1 MAVTR
6 VEVTPKKGQGMRD
19 VRGDVVRRQLQADH
33 GITVDEVRSIVGFLI
48 QSDIEKTL
56 ISQRVDDLFSDPII
70 EDVATDTLLLASV
83 EHFPHPPNAAITI
96 GFKPGVTDNPGSA
109 AYDGFKTLFPDHTDR
124 SDASISTYITYAFY
138 GLAPSVDPHWL
149 ASTLHNNLIQRAL
162 VADSTACENGEWPA
176 IDYPTKPPQTYIPP
190 QKVDLEISDEAL
202 ETLSE
207 TGLLALNLEEMQTI
221 QAHYRDDTIRQNRL
235 AVGIESSAPTDVE
248 LECLA
253 QTWSEHCKHKIFA
266 SKIHHVDTETGEDSV
281 VDSIFKTHIM
291 KPTHDMQNEVDWLLS
306 VFHDNS
312 GVIAW
317 DDKWS
322 VCMKA
327 ETHNSPSALDPYG
340 GAMTGIVGVNR
351 DILGTGLGARP
362 IANTDV
368 FCFGP
373 PTWDGILPDNLFH
386 PSRVLRGVHAG
397 VRVGGNE
404 SGIPTVNGAIVFDD
418 RYIGKPLVYCG
429 TVGIMPRTLPD
440 GRESHIKTPV
450 AGDIVYMVGG
460 RVGYDGI
467 HGATFS
473 SLELTEESP
482 SSAVQIGDPITQKKM
497 IDMLLEARDLGLITC
512 ITDNGAGGLSSSIG
526 EMAEY
531 TNGCEID
538 LAKVPL
544 KQPGLS
550 AWEIL
555 VSESQE
561 RMTVAVK
568 VEDIRAFDDLA
579 NLHEVEATAV
589 ATFTN
594 TGMFHVKY
602 DDSTVAYLP
611 IEFLHDGV
619 PQLQLESEW
628 TTPSHEPFNPESIQL
643 PEHAGHNDLLLRM
656 LARPNIASKESWV
669 RQYDHEVIAQ
679 TAVKPF
685 VGIERDGPGDAGV
698 IAPIHGDPHGLV
710 ISCGIAPRYSDLD
723 AGAMAAA
730 SIDEAVRNA
739 VCAGVNVDKM
749 AGLDN
754 FCWPDPIE
762 SEKTPDGKFK
772 LAQLV
777 RANRELERV
786 CRAYRLPCV
795 SGKDSMKN
803 DYGKGEGKISI
814 PPTLLYSLFG
824 DQPDV
829 RFTATSDFK
838 NAGEKIY
845 LVGVSKEELGA
856 SEISFMLRESGETS
870 GIGGQVPLL
879 PDPEGNLGLYRALS
893 TAIQSG
899 LVQTA
904 HDCSEGGVS
913 IAVAEM
919 CIGGRIGASVDI
931 DGTGNATMWGRLWG
945 ESLGRFIVG
954 VQPEQEADFQ
964 TWMAGHTI
972 TYLGEVNDSDK
983 LVVNDGYDA
992 LIDVDVHSMVGAWQ
1006 KTLDLTGGVA

>member
-1 MAVTR
+1 MPITR
-6 VEVTPKKGQGMRD
+6 VEVTPRQGEGMRD
-19 VRGDVVRRQLQADH
+19 VRGDVVRRQLNADH
-33 GITVDEVRSIVGFLI
+33 GIEVERVRTICGYLI
-48 QSDIEKTL
+48 DAETPAEAIAL
-56 ISQRVDDLFSDPII
+56 RVADVFADPII
-70 EDVATDTLLLASV
+70 EHGATNELLLSSAHFESV
-83 EHFPHPPNAAITI
+83 PEGVVSV
-96 GFKPGVTDNPGSA
+96 GFKPGVTDNPGKA
-109 AYDGFKTLFPDHTDR
+109 ATDGFLTLFPDDQNAR
-124 SDASISTYITYAFY
+124 ISTYITYAFY
-138 GLAPSVDPHWL
+138 GLPEGCDLHWL
-149 ASTLHNNLIQRAL
+149 ANTLHNGLIERA
-162 VADSTACENGEWPA
+162 VVGSAQDCTARAWPQL
-176 IDYPTKPPQTYIPP
+176 DYPTPPEQVFIEP
-190 QKVDLEISDEAL
+190 QAVDLEVADEELESIS
-202 ETLSE
+202 TQ
-207 TGLLALNLEEMQTI
+207 GLLALNLAEMHAI
-221 QAHYRDDTIRQNRL
+221 QAHYRDATTRAVRE
-235 AVGIESSAPTDVE
+235 AVGISPDAPTDVE

-266 SKIHHVDTETGEDSV
+266 SKIHHIDEETGEDSV
-281 VDSIFKTHIM
+281 IDSLFKTHIM
-291 KPTHDMQNEVDWLLS
+291 KPTHDMQTQVDWLLS

-317 DDKWS
+317 DDEWS

-373 PTWDGILPDNLFH
+373 PDWEGDLPDNLFH

-429 TVGIMPRTLPD
+429 TVGIMPRTLAD
-440 GRESHIKTPV
+440 GRPSHVKTPV

-497 IDMLLEARDLGLITC
+497 VDMVLEARDAGLISC

-538 LAKVPL
+538 LASVPL
-544 KQPGLS
+544 KQAGLS
-550 AWEIL
+550 PWEIL

-561 RMTVAVK
+561 RMTIAVRP
-568 VEDIRAFDDLA
+568 EDQPAFENLA
-579 NLHEVEATAV
+579 RLHEVEATPV
-589 ATFTN
+589 ATFTS
-594 TGMFHVKY
+594 TGVFHVRY
-602 DDSTVAYLP
+602 NETTVAYLP

-619 PQLQLESEW
+619 PQLELESAW
-628 TTPSHEPFNPESIQL
+628 APPQHPSFSPPSDAN
-643 PEHAGHNDLLLRM
+643 HNQLLLEM
-656 LARPNIASKESWV
+656 LQRPNIASKETWV

-685 VGIERDGPGDAGV
+685 VGVERDGPGDAGL
-698 IAPIHGDPHGLV
+698 IAPIHGNPHGLV
-710 ISCGIAPRYSDLD
+710 ISCGIAPRYADID

-730 SIDEAVRNA
+730 AIDEAVRNA
-739 VCAGVNVDKM
+739 VCVGLDVDKM

-762 SEKTPDGKFK
+762 SSKTPDGRFK

-803 DYGKGEGKISI
+803 DYGTGPDKISI
-814 PPTLLYSLFG
+814 PPTLLFSLFG
-824 DQPDV
+824 DHPDV

-838 NAGEKIY
+838 QAGDRIY
-845 LVGVSKEELGA
+845 LVGTSHNELGA
-856 SEISFMLRESGETS
+856 SELAFMMTEAGASN
-870 GIGGQVPLL
+870 GIGGNVPRLER
-879 PDPEGNLGLYRALS
+879 PEAQLSTYRALAS
-893 TAIQSG
+893 TIREG
-899 LVQTA
+899 LVRTA
-904 HDCSEGGVS
+904 HDCSEGGL
-913 IAVAEM
+913 AVALAEM
-919 CIGGRIGASVDI
+919 CIGGRLGAEIDI
-931 DGTGNATMWGRLWG
+931 DGTGPSDLWGRLWG
-945 ESLGRFIVG
+945 ESLGRIVVAVAPADETAFCSAMKG
-954 VQPEQEADFQ
+954 HPLTVLGTVNGTDDLLVLDGDEELLRSPVEA
-964 TWMAGHTI
+964 
-972 TYLGEVNDSDK
+972 
-983 LVVNDGYDA
+983 LVE
-992 LIDVDVHSMVGAWQ
+992 AW
-1006 KTLDLTGGVA
+1006 KGTLDLTGGVV

>member
-1 MAVTR
+1 
-6 VEVTPKKGQGMRD
+6 MRD
-19 VRGDVVRRQLQADH
+19 VRGDVVRRQLKADH
-33 GITVDEVRSIVGFLI
+33 HLDVANVRSICGY
-48 QSDIEKTL
+48 L
-56 ISQRVDDLFSDPII
+56 ISGDTPSSAIAERVDDLFADPII
-70 EDVATDTLLLASV
+70 EVG
-83 EHFPHPPNAAITI
+83 AANTAMLTTSTFDDGPETVITV
-96 GFKPGVTDNPGSA
+96 GFKPGVTDNPGKA
-109 AYDGFKTLFPDHTDR
+109 ATDGFLTLFPKDTE
-124 SDASISTYITYAFY
+124 AKIATYITYAFY
-138 GLAPSVDPHWL
+138 GLPEDCEASWL
-149 ASTLHNNLIQRAL
+149 AGILHNGLIERAMIADRAACASQNWPELTFPTPPEQVFIEPQSVNLECDDATL
-162 VADSTACENGEWPA
+162 E
-176 IDYPTKPPQTYIPP
+176 
-190 QKVDLEISDEAL
+190 EIS
-202 ETLSE
+202 T
-207 TGLLALNLEEMQTI
+207 TGLLALNLNEMHAI
-221 QAHYRDDTIRQNRL
+221 QAHYRDESIRQQRKEK
-235 AVGIESSAPTDVE
+235 GISPDAPTDVE

-266 SKIHHVDTETGEDSV
+266 SRIHHVDHETGEDTV
-281 VDSIFKTHIM
+281 VDSLFKTHIM

-317 DDKWS
+317 DEKWS

-373 PTWDGILPDNLFH
+373 PNWEGQLPENLFH

-429 TVGIMPRTLPD
+429 TVGIMPRMLPD
-440 GRESHIKTPV
+440 GRPSHVKTPV
-450 AGDIVYMVGG
+450 SGDIVYMVGG

-497 IDMLLEARDLGLITC
+497 LDMVLEARDAGLITC

-538 LAKVPL
+538 LASVPL
-544 KQPGLS
+544 KQAGLS
-550 AWEIL
+550 PWEIL

-561 RMTVAVK
+561 RMTIAVK
-568 VEDIRAFDDLA
+568 PEDQAAFEALA
-579 NLHEVEATAV
+579 DLHEVEATAV
-589 ATFTN
+589 ATFTS
-594 TGMFHVKY
+594 TGMFHVRY
-602 DDSTVAYLP
+602 GDATVAYLP
-611 IEFLHDGV
+611 IEFLHEGV

-628 TTPSHEPFNPESIQL
+628 RPPELPSFVPPSDADHSQL
-643 PEHAGHNDLLLRM
+643 LSGM
-656 LARPNIASKESWV
+656 LQRPNIASKETWV

-679 TAVKPF
+679 TAIKPF
-685 VGIERDGPGDAGV
+685 VGVARDGPGDAGV

-710 ISCGIAPRYSDLD
+710 ISCGIAPRYSDID

-739 VCAGVNVDKM
+739 VCVGLDVDKM

-762 SEKTPDGKFK
+762 SKKTPDGRFK

-803 DYGKGEGKISI
+803 DYGTGPEKISI
-814 PPTLLYSLFG
+814 PPTLLFSLFG
-824 DQPDV
+824 DHPDV
-829 RFTATSDFK
+829 RCSATSDFK
-838 NAGEKIY
+838 SEGDKIY
-845 LVGVSKEELGA
+845 LVGESKQELGA
-856 SEISFMLRESGETS
+856 SELAFMLTEQGHAD
-870 GIGGQVPLL
+870 GVGGQVPLL
-879 PDPEGNLGLYRALS
+879 PHPEQNLSTYRAL
-893 TAIQSG
+893 AQSIRAG
-899 LVQTA
+899 HVRTA
-904 HDCSEGGVS
+904 HDCSEGGL
-913 IAVAEM
+913 AVTLAEM
-919 CIGGRIGASVDI
+919 CIGGRMGASIDI
-931 DGTGNATMWGRLWG
+931 DGTGSGDVWGRLWG
-945 ESLGRFIVG
+945 ESLGRIV
-954 VQPEQEADFQ
+954 VAVPVEQEAAFLSAMKGHPTTVLGTVDGSSHLVIHDGDE
-964 TWMAGHTI
+964 TLVSLDVETMASLWKG
-972 TYLGEVNDSDK
+972 
-983 LVVNDGYDA
+983 
-992 LIDVDVHSMVGAWQ
+992 
-1006 KTLDLTGGVA
+1006 TLDLTGGVK

>member
-1 MAVTR
+1 MHVTR
-6 VEVTPKKGQGMRD
+6 VEATPKSGPGLRD
-19 VRGDVVRRQLQADH
+19 VRGDVVRRQLSADH
-33 GITVDEVRSIVGFLI
+33 NLEFTAVKTIVGFLI
-48 QSDIEKTL
+48 NSDVSHEEIAA
-56 ISQRVDDLFSDPII
+56 RVDDLFADPII
-70 EDVATDTLLLASV
+70 EHS
-83 EHFPHPPNAAITI
+83 ITNQSFLGNKEIFSQTPDAVVSI
-96 GFKPGVTDNPGSA
+96 GFKPGVTDNPGKA
-109 AYDGFKTLFPDHTDR
+109 ALDGFRTIFPN
-124 SDASISTYITYAFY
+124 ASLDSNISTYITYIFY
-138 GLAPSVDPHWL
+138 GMPQGISSEWL
-149 ASTLHNNLIQRAL
+149 SSTLYNNLIQRSF
-162 VADSTACENGEWPA
+162 VTEGEMCNTGNWLM
-176 IDYPTKPPQTYIPP
+176 IDYPEKPPQEFKTPAHIN
-190 QKVDLEISDEAL
+190 LEISNEQLIDI
-202 ETLSE
+202 SE
-207 TGLLALNLEEMQTI
+207 TGLLALNLTEMQAI
-221 QAHYRDDTIRQNRL
+221 QQHYRNPEIQQFRQ
-235 AVGIESSAPTDVE
+235 AAGIVEDKPTDVE

-266 SKIHHVDTETGEDSV
+266 SKIYHTDLETGEQAV
-281 VDSIFKTHIM
+281 IDSIFKTHIM
-291 KPTHDMQNEVDWLLS
+291 KPTHDMQNDVDWLLS

-317 DDKWS
+317 DDEWS

-373 PTWDGILPDNLFH
+373 PDWQGEIPDNLFH

-404 SGIPTVNGAIVFDD
+404 SGIPTINGAIVFDE
-418 RYIGKPLVYCG
+418 RYLGKPLVYCG
-429 TVGIMPRTLPD
+429 TVGLMPRKLPD
-440 GRESHIKTPV
+440 GRESHIKTPS
-450 AGDIVYMVGG
+450 AGDVVFMVGG

-497 IDMLLEARDLGLITC
+497 IDMILEARDLGLISC

-531 TNGCEID
+531 TNGCRID

-550 AWEIL
+550 PWEIL

-561 RMTVAVK
+561 RMTVSVK
-568 VEDIRAFDDLA
+568 PEDVTAFEKLA
-579 NLHEVEATAV
+579 LLHEVEATAV
-589 ATFTN
+589 AEFTS
-594 TGMFHVKY
+594 TGIFHVQY
-602 DDSTVAYLP
+602 GESTVAYLP

-619 PQLQLESEW
+619 PQLELESEW
-628 TTPSHEPFNPESIQL
+628 KI
-643 PEHAGHNDLLLRM
+643 PEHKPFTPPQTADHNTILTDL

-685 VGIERDGPGDAGV
+685 VGVKRDGPADAGV
-698 IAPIHGDPHGLV
+698 IAPIHGNPRGLV
-710 ISCGIAPRYSDLD
+710 VSCGIAPRYSDID

-730 SIDEAVRNA
+730 AIDEAVRNA
-739 VCAGVNVDKM
+739 VCVGVDVDKI

-777 RANRELERV
+777 RANRELERI

-803 DYGKGEGKISI
+803 DYGKGPNKISI
-814 PPTLLYSLFG
+814 PPTLLFSLFG
-824 DQPDV
+824 DHPDV
-829 RFTATSDFK
+829 RNSATSDLK
-838 NAGEKIY
+838 HPGDKLY
-845 LVGVSKEELGA
+845 LVGESLEELGA
-856 SEISFMLRESGETS
+856 SELAFMMTESGHAA
-870 GIGGQVPLL
+870 GIGGNVPLL
-879 PDPEGNLGLYRALS
+879 TDPNRLFSSYRALS
-893 TAIQSG
+893 KAINSG
-899 LVQTA
+899 VVKTA
-904 HDCSEGGVS
+904 HDCSEGGLGV
-913 IAVAEM
+913 ALAEM
-919 CIGGRIGASVDI
+919 CIGGRIGAKIDI
-931 DGTGNATMWGRLWG
+931 DGTGNISTWARLWG
-945 ESLGRFIVG
+945 ESLGRIIIAVSPQNNAKFL
-954 VQPEQEADFQ
+954 ELM
-964 TWMAGHTI
+964 TGHT
-972 TYLGEVNDSDK
+972 TTFLGEVEATTHLSIVDGFDELISIE
-983 LVVNDGYDA
+983 VND
-992 LIDVDVHSMVGAWQ
+992 LVTSWQ
-1006 KTLDLTGGVA
+1006 GTLDLTGGVA

>member
-1 MAVTR
+1 MN
-6 VEVTPKKGQGMRD
+6 
-19 VRGDVVRRQLQADH
+19 
-33 GITVDEVRSIVGFLI
+33 
-48 QSDIEKTL
+48 
-56 ISQRVDDLFSDPII
+56 IS
-70 EDVATDTLLLASV
+70 
-83 EHFPHPPNAAITI
+83 
-96 GFKPGVTDNPGSA
+96 
-109 AYDGFKTLFPDHTDR
+109 PD
-124 SDASISTYITYAFY
+124 
-138 GLAPSVDPHWL
+138 
-149 ASTLHNNLIQRAL
+149 
-162 VADSTACENGEWPA
+162 
-176 IDYPTKPPQTYIPP
+176 
-190 QKVDLEISDEAL
+190 
-202 ETLSE
+202 
-207 TGLLALNLEEMQTI
+207 
-221 QAHYRDDTIRQNRL
+221 
-235 AVGIESSAPTDVE
+235 APTDVE

-266 SKIHHVDTETGEDSV
+266 SKIHHIDHETGEDTI
-281 VDSIFKTHIM
+281 VDSLFKTYIM
-291 KPTHDMQNEVDWLLS
+291 KPTHDMQQEVDWLLS

-317 DDKWS
+317 DDTWS

-373 PTWDGILPDNLFH
+373 PNWEGQLPENLFH

-429 TVGIMPRTLPD
+429 TVGIMPRHLPD
-440 GRESHIKTPV
+440 GRPSHIKTPV

-497 IDMLLEARDLGLITC
+497 IDMVLEARDANLITC

-544 KQPGLS
+544 KQAGLS
-550 AWEIL
+550 PWEIL

-561 RMTVAVK
+561 RMTIAVRP
-568 VEDIRAFDDLA
+568 EDQETFEALA
-579 NLHEVEATAV
+579 TLHEVEATAV
-589 ATFTN
+589 ATFTS
-594 TGMFHVKY
+594 TGMFHVRY
-602 DDSTVAYLP
+602 NESTVAYLP
-611 IEFLHDGV
+611 IEFLHEGV
-619 PQLQLESEW
+619 PQLELESEW
-628 TTPSHEPFNPESIQL
+628 NPPVQEPFVPSMDED
-643 PEHAGHNDLLLRM
+643 HTDLLERM
-656 LARPNIASKESWV
+656 LQRPNIASKETWV

-679 TAVKPF
+679 TAIKPF
-685 VGIERDGPGDAGV
+685 VGVERDGPGDAGV

-710 ISCGIAPRYSDLD
+710 ISCGIAPRYSDID

-739 VCAGVNVDKM
+739 VCVGLDVDKM

-762 SEKTPDGKFK
+762 SVKTPDGRFK

-803 DYGKGEGKISI
+803 DYGTGEHKISI
-814 PPTLLYSLFG
+814 PPTLLFSLFG
-824 DQPDV
+824 DHPDV
-829 RFTATSDFK
+829 RKSATSDFK
-838 NAGEKIY
+838 FAGDKIY
-845 LVGVSKEELGA
+845 LVGTSKQELGA
-856 SEISFMLRESGETS
+856 SELAYMLVENGRAA
-870 GIGGQVPLL
+870 GIGGQVPQL
-879 PDPEGNLGLYRALS
+879 PHPEQNLATYRALS
-893 TAIQSG
+893 NSIREG
-899 LVQTA
+899 WVRTA
-904 HDCSEGGVS
+904 HDCSEGGLA
-913 IAVAEM
+913 IALAEM
-919 CIGGRIGASVDI
+919 CIGGRIGATVDI
-931 DGTGNATMWGRLWG
+931 DGSGEGDVWGRLWG
-945 ESLGRFIVG
+945 ESLGRFV
-954 VQPEQEADFQ
+954 VAVSPQHEAAFLAA
-964 TWMAGHTI
+964 MKGHT
-972 TYLGEVNDSDK
+972 TTVLGEV
-983 LVVNDGYDA
+983 VNDNVLTITDGDDA
-992 LIDVDVHSMVGAWQ
+992 LVSMDVDNMATVWKG
-1006 KTLDLTGGVA
+1006 TLDLTGGVA

>member
-1 MAVTR
+1 MQITR
-6 VEVTPKKGQGMRD
+6 VEATPKSGEGLRD
-19 VRGDVVRRQLQADH
+19 VRGDVVRRRLKADH
-33 GITVDEVRSIVGFLI
+33 NINLDQVRSIVGFLI
-48 QSDIEKTL
+48 NSDIDSNS
-56 ISQRVDDLFSDPII
+56 ISERADDLFADPII
-70 EDVATDTLLLASV
+70 EYSTTNQTFLQSKEIFETKPEIVISV
-83 EHFPHPPNAAITI
+83 
-96 GFKPGVTDNPGSA
+96 GFKPGVTDNPGKA
-109 AYDGFKTLFPDHTDR
+109 ALDGFRTIFPNASID
-124 SDASISTYITYAFY
+124 SDISTYITYAFY
-138 GLAPSVDPHWL
+138 GVNGQATPEFI
-149 ASTLHNNLIQRAL
+149 ASKLYNNLIERA
-162 VADSTACENGEWPA
+162 VVSDSEMCQQNNWPM
-176 IDYPTKPPQTYIPP
+176 IEYPEKPPQEFKQPAHI
-190 QKVDLEISDEAL
+190 DLEIGDDEL
-202 ETLSE
+202 IEISE
-207 TGLLALNLEEMQTI
+207 TGLLALNLEEMKAI
-221 QAHYRDDTIRQNRL
+221 QSHYRDESIQNLRRG
-235 AVGIESSAPTDVE
+235 AGIVENKPTDVE

-266 SKIHHVDTETGEDSV
+266 SKIHHKDLETGEDSV

-291 KPTHDMQNEVDWLLS
+291 KPTHDMQKEVDWLLS

-317 DDKWS
+317 DDEWS

-373 PTWDGILPDNLFH
+373 PDWEGEIPENLFH
-386 PSRVLRGVHAG
+386 PSRVLRGVHSG

-404 SGIPTVNGAIVFDD
+404 SGIPTINGAIIFDE
-418 RYIGKPLVYCG
+418 RYLGKPLVYCG
-429 TVGIMPRTLPD
+429 TVGLMPRKLPD
-440 GRESHIKTPV
+440 GRESHIKTPS
-450 AGDIVYMVGG
+450 AGDVVYMVGG

-497 IDMLLEARDLGLITC
+497 IDMILEARDIGLITC

-531 TNGCEID
+531 TNGCKID

-550 AWEIL
+550 PWEIL

-568 VEDIRAFDDLA
+568 PEDVEAFENLA
-579 NLHEVEATAV
+579 SLHEVEATAV
-589 ATFTN
+589 AEFTS
-594 TGMFHVKY
+594 TGMFHVQY
-602 DDSTVAYLP
+602 DDATVAYLP

-619 PQLQLESEW
+619 PQLELESEW
-628 TTPSHEPFNPESIQL
+628 SPPQHELFEAPIN
-643 PEHAGHNDLLLRM
+643 ADHNTILLDL
-656 LARPNIASKESWV
+656 LARPNIASKETWV

-698 IAPIHGDPHGLV
+698 IAPIHGNPRGLV
-710 ISCGIAPRYSDLD
+710 VSCGISPRYSDID

-730 SIDEAVRNA
+730 AIDEAVRNA
-739 VCAGVNVDKM
+739 VCAGVDVNKI

-754 FCWPDPIE
+754 FCWPDPIQ

-777 RANRELERV
+777 RANRELERI

-803 DYGKGEGKISI
+803 DYGKGADKISI
-814 PPTLLYSLFG
+814 PPTLLFSLFG
-824 DQPDV
+824 DHPDV
-829 RFTATSDFK
+829 RNTATSDFK
-838 NAGEKIY
+838 NPGDRIY
-845 LVGVSKEELGA
+845 LVGESMDELGA
-856 SEISFMLRESGETS
+856 SEVSFMLKERGEAK
-870 GIGGQVPLL
+870 GIGGNVPSL
-879 PDPEGNLGLYRALS
+879 DNPEKLFKSYHSLS
-893 TAIQSG
+893 SAINSG
-899 LVQTA
+899 LVKTA
-904 HDCSEGGVS
+904 HDCSEGGLGV
-913 IAVAEM
+913 ALAEM
-919 CIGGRIGASVDI
+919 CIGGRIGAKIDI
-931 DGTGNATMWGRLWG
+931 DGTGNSNLWSRLWG
-945 ESLGRFIVG
+945 ESLGRIIIAVS
-954 VQPEQEADFQ
+954 PENEAAFLNH
-964 TWMAGHTI
+964 MAGSTT
-972 TYLGEVNDSDK
+972 TYLGTIENTQK
-983 LVVNDGYDA
+983 LSILDGYDEIISA
-992 LIDVDVHSMVGAWQ
+992 DVSQMVQSWQ
-1006 KTLDLTGGVA
+1006 STLDMTGGEI

>member
-1 MAVTR
+1 MPMTR
-6 VEVTPKKGQGMRD
+6 VEVTPRQGEGMRD
-19 VRGDVVRRQLQADH
+19 VRGDVVRRQLAADH
-33 GITVDEVRSIVGFLI
+33 NIHVPEVRSVYGFLVNGETPPETI
-48 QSDIEKTL
+48 AARI
-56 ISQRVDDLFSDPII
+56 DDLFADPII
-70 EDVATDTLLLASV
+70 EQGAVNTILLTTEMFSSIPDAV
-83 EHFPHPPNAAITI
+83 ITV
-96 GFKPGVTDNPGSA
+96 GFKPGVTDNPGKA
-109 AYDGFKTLFPDHTDR
+109 AKDGFTTLFPADM
-124 SDASISTYITYAFY
+124 DATVATYQTYAFY
-138 GLAPSVDPHWL
+138 GLSEEVDVNWL
-149 ASTLHNNLIQRAL
+149 AGTLHNNLIQRAL
-162 VADSTACENGEWPA
+162 IADKAACSQHAWPA
-176 IDYPTKPPQTYIPP
+176 LDYPTPPEQVFIPP
-190 QKVDLEISDEAL
+190 QPTDLECDDATLEEISVN
-202 ETLSE
+202 
-207 TGLLALNLEEMQTI
+207 GLLALNVEEMQAI
-221 QAHYRDDTIRQNRL
+221 QAHYRDDTIRASRA
-235 AVGIESSAPTDVE
+235 AVGIVPNAPTDVE

-266 SKIHHVDTETGEDSV
+266 SKIHHVDHETGEDTV
-281 VDSIFKTHIM
+281 IDSLFKTHIM
-291 KPTHDMQNEVDWLLS
+291 TPTHDMQNDVDWLLS

-317 DDKWS
+317 DDTWS
-322 VCMKA
+322 ICMKA

-351 DILGTGLGARP
+351 DIMGTGLGARP

-373 PTWDGILPDNLFH
+373 PNWEGDLPDNLFH

-429 TVGIMPRTLPD
+429 TVGLMPRTLPD
-440 GRESHIKTPV
+440 GRPSHIKTPL

-497 IDMLLEARDLGLITC
+497 LDMILEARDEGLITC

-538 LAKVPL
+538 LAQVPL
-544 KQPGLS
+544 KQAGLS
-550 AWEIL
+550 PWEIL

-568 VEDIRAFDDLA
+568 PEDQATFEALA
-579 NLHEVEATAV
+579 DLHEVEATAV
-589 ATFTN
+589 ATFTS
-594 TGMFHVKY
+594 TGMFHVRY
-602 DDSTVAYLP
+602 DETTVAYLP

-628 TTPSHEPFNPESIQL
+628 TPPNQPLFQPPSTANHST
-643 PEHAGHNDLLLRM
+643 LLTEM
-656 LARPNIASKESWV
+656 LQRPNIASKETWV

-679 TAVKPF
+679 TAIKPF
-685 VGIERDGPGDAGV
+685 VGVKRDGPGDAGV
-698 IAPIHGDPHGLV
+698 IAPIHGDPHGIV
-710 ISCGIAPRYSDLD
+710 ISCGIAPRYSDID

-730 SIDEAVRNA
+730 AIDEAVRNA
-739 VCAGVNVDKM
+739 VCVGLDVDKM

-762 SEKTPDGKFK
+762 SVKTPDGRFK

-803 DYGKGEGKISI
+803 DYGSGPEKISI
-814 PPTLLYSLFG
+814 PPTLLFSLFG
-824 DQPDV
+824 DHPDV
-829 RFTATSDFK
+829 RFSATSDFK
-838 NAGEKIY
+838 RAGDRIY
-845 LVGVSKEELGA
+845 LVGTSHQELGA
-856 SEISFMLRESGETS
+856 SEIAYMLNERGEAA
-870 GIGGQVPLL
+870 GIGGEVPQLL
-879 PDPEGNLGLYRALS
+879 DPASNLNTYRQLS
-893 TAIQSG
+893 TAIHQG
-899 LVQTA
+899 LIKTA
-904 HDCSEGGVS
+904 HDCSEGGIAV
-913 IAVAEM
+913 AVAEM
-919 CIGGRIGASVDI
+919 CIGGRIGAEIDI
-931 DGTGNATMWGRLWG
+931 DGTGDGDVWGRLWG
-945 ESLGRFIVG
+945 ESLGRIV
-954 VQPEQEADFQ
+954 VAVPEASEADFLALMKGHP
-964 TWMAGHTI
+964 TTILGSVTVTPTLIITDGDDHLLKNDVEEMA
-972 TYLGEVNDSDK
+972 E
-983 LVVNDGYDA
+983 
-992 LIDVDVHSMVGAWQ
+992 AW
-1006 KTLDLTGGVA
+1006 KGTLDMTGGVA